1 MAVWHFGPP
10 RIPLTGLILSFA
22 ALAVPVLGTFWFPE
36 SSGDYELLLWLLALV
51 PAFLLAYYRGWVG
64 VALAMLVGMVV
75 LSVVQVFVI
84 VLAIET
90 DWVLLLAVITAYI
103 ALGLSLG
110 LVSELLHQERARA
123 ERLALL
129 DDLTR
134 IPNRRLADLFLEKEF
149 AAAVRG
155 RALTAVL
162 FDIDRFKSYN
172 DRYGHAAGDEA
183 LRHFVQILSRHT
195 RGMDLCARY
204 GGEEFLAVLSDA
216 RIEAGVAFA
225 ERVRASLL
233 AGTGRAASP
242 AEGGPEEGTQGS
254 AATQRVPPFTV
265 SAGVAQFTSGME
277 TTADL
282 IAVADRA
289 LYQAKADGRDRVSAH
304 VQSAH

>member
-10 RIPLTGLILSFA
+10 RIPITGLVLSFA
-22 ALAVPVLGTFWFPE
+22 ALLVPVLGTFWFPE

-64 VALAMLVGMVV
+64 VALAMLIGMVV
-75 LSVVQVFVI
+75 LSVVQVAVI
-84 VLAIET
+84 VLQIQT
-90 DWVLLLAVITAYI
+90 DWVFLLAVVTAYI

-110 LVSELLHQERARA
+110 LVSELLHQERANA

-149 AAAVRG
+149 AAAIRG

-183 LRHFVQILSRHT
+183 LRHFVQVLSHHT
-195 RGMDLCARY
+195 RDMDLCARY
-204 GGEEFLAVLSDA
+204 GGEEFLAVLSDS
-216 RIEAGVAFA
+216 GVEGGVGFA
-225 ERVRASLL
+225 ERVRASLP
-233 AGTGRAASP
+233 APGPGPSEVTGP
-242 AEGGPEEGTQGS
+242 
-254 AATQRVPPFTV
+254 VPPFTV
-265 SAGVAQFTSGME
+265 SAGVAPFTSDMKSA
-277 TTADL
+277 ADL
-282 IAVADRA
+282 IAAADRA
-289 LYQAKADGRDRVSAH
+289 LYQAKADGRDRVCSR
-304 VQSAH
+304 VRPVR